1 MNWHQ
6 LRQSMQ
12 SHHESRGS
20 DSERVQREVQDWQTQ
35 ARIVASDFLQIGENG
50 FDKQA
55 VHWPKLAI
63 LPSPQ
68 LRFGTFVAEDVEAG
82 TVLGVY
88 PGTVSFR
95 CPRKESE
102 KDFCIE
108 CSPAMA
114 TGSHTGSE
122 HQEDVAEHKS
132 TKASK
137 RLQKRYLTAFDIATD
152 QTNPQ
157 FVDADL
163 GNGFRSSMWYV
174 NDDPVS
180 ANSEFHLRK
189 DVRGFP
195 VVAVVAIRCLKVGEE
210 VLVNYGPQYFQTPRR
225 RGRRAGPR
233 RLFWCRVCNKR
244 SLFRSGKGAAS
255 ECTFCLSS

>member
-6 LRQSMQ
+6 LRRSMQ

-20 DSERVQREVQDWQTQ
+20 DSERVQREVQDLQTQ
-35 ARIVASDFLQIGENG
+35 ARIVASDFLRIEENG

-88 PGTVSFR
+88 PGTVSSR

-108 CSPAMA
+108 CSPAM
-114 TGSHTGSE
+114 
-122 HQEDVAEHKS
+122 DIVDHKS
-132 TKASK
+132 TKAPK
-137 RLQKRYLTAFDIATD
+137 PKTLQRRYLTAFDIALD
-152 QTNPQ
+152 PTNPQ

-180 ANSEFHLRK
+180 ANSEFDLRK

-195 VVAVVAIRCLKVGEE
+195 VVAVVATRRLEVGEE
-210 VLVNYGPQYFQTPRR
+210 VLVNYGPQYFQTPCR

-233 RLFWCRVCNKR
+233 RLFWCGVCNKR
-244 SLFRSGKGAAS
+244 YLFRSSEGTAS
-255 ECTFCLSS
+255 ECTFCPSS